1 MSIGKIEVEYRVNSA
16 YNAFAVSKK
25 LLTNKKVKLH
35 TRIQFLNS
43 LVRSRLVYGCHA
55 WIPTNQELTKI
66 DSTYRYMLR
75 SMLYNGHT
83 RVNPPPV
90 IGNDSDT
97 SDEEEPVEE
106 EQYDYRYVLNNE
118 EIHNITNTKPITE
131 YYQQQQADWI
141 SHIIRRDNQNLC
153 KILTFHSI
161 ESRRIGRRTKSILQ
175 RAIDASC
182 LSTSQF
188 LRKSFLKM
196 NR

>member
-1 MSIGKIEVEYRVNSA
+1 
-16 YNAFAVSKK
+16 
-25 LLTNKKVKLH
+25 
-35 TRIQFLNS
+35 
-43 LVRSRLVYGCHA
+43 
-55 WIPTNQELTKI
+55 
-66 DSTYRYMLR
+66 
-75 SMLYNGHT
+75 MLYNGHT

-161 ESRRIGRRTKSILQ
+161 ESRRIGRRTKLILQ